1 MPAELDDLNH
11 KITQLQIEQASLQKE
26 TDEMSKQRLAA
37 IEKEMAE
44 LRDSF
49 NSKKAQWENE
59 KNAINKVQS
68 LRAEV
73 ETTKAEIEKATRNG
87 DYASWSAAIRQTA
100 DLQRQLE
107 AEEKIA
113 ADKKEQSLLR
123 DRVTAEEI
131 SRIVARW
138 TGIPVEKLV
147 EGEREKLLRLPKCC
161 ISA

>member
-1 MPAELDDLNH
+1 MVKTELDSMPAELDDLNH

-73 ETTKAEIEKATRNG
+73 ETTKPKLKRRPATAITPRL
-87 DYASWSAAIRQTA
+87 SAAIRQTA
-100 DLQRQLE
+100 RPAAPAGSRRKDCCRQE
-107 AEEKIA
+107 GAKPA
-113 ADKKEQSLLR
+113 A
-123 DRVTAEEI
+123 
-131 SRIVARW
+131 
-138 TGIPVEKLV
+138 
-147 EGEREKLLRLPKCC
+147 
-161 ISA
+161 

>member
-1 MPAELDDLNH
+1 M
-11 KITQLQIEQASLQKE
+11 QKE

-87 DYASWSAAIRQTA
+87 DYARLVSCNTANCPTCSASW
-100 DLQRQLE
+100 
-107 AEEKIA
+107 KP
-113 ADKKEQSLLR
+113 KKRLLPTR
-123 DRVTAEEI
+123 RSKACCVTA
-131 SRIVARW
+131 
-138 TGIPVEKLV
+138 
-147 EGEREKLLRLPKCC
+147 
-161 ISA
+161 

>member
-1 MPAELDDLNH
+1 
-11 KITQLQIEQASLQKE
+11 
-26 TDEMSKQRLAA
+26 
-37 IEKEMAE
+37 MAE

-87 DYASWSAAIRQTA
+87 DYAKAGQLQYGKLP

-131 SRIVARW
+131 SCIVARCAPAPALQTRTAPLAAFCSLAPRALARPSW
-138 TGIPVEKLV
+138 
-147 EGEREKLLRLPKCC
+147 PKRWPRPCLTMKRTWFVS
-161 ISA
+161 I